1 MFCPACGKEAP
12 ESTNFCQSCGQP
24 LILAAMGPGANYI
37 RAAAPATVKYVA
49 FWPRFVA
56 FMIDAIIVYIV
67 VLGAIMVVWLSTGAK
82 VLPYGKNPAQLFAAF
97 ASLKFL
103 VSTVVQWLY
112 WASMESSHTQATL
125 GKMAM
130 GFKVTDLQGERLS
143 FARATGRYLGKL
155 LSALILCIG
164 FIMIDFTE
172 KMQALHDIM
181 AGTLVVKKQSLPEKL
196 PKAPEFQ
203 QDMEV
208 VHPE

>member
-12 ESTNFCQSCGQP
+12 ELTNFCQYCGQT
-24 LILAAMGPGANYI
+24 LTLAAMGPGNHYT

-56 FMIDAIIVYIV
+56 FIIDAIIVSIV
-67 VLGAIMVVWLSTGAK
+67 VLGATMVVGLATGAK
-82 VLPYGKNPAQLFAAF
+82 MLTYGKNPGQLLAAF
-97 ASLKFL
+97 VSVKFL
-103 VSTVVQWLY
+103 ISTVVQWLY

-143 FARATGRYLGKL
+143 FARATGRYFGKYV
-155 LSALILCIG
+155 SALILCIG

-172 KMQALHDIM
+172 KMQGLHDIM
-181 AGTLVVKKQSLPEKL
+181 AGTLVVKKRSLPEKL
-196 PKAPEFQ
+196 DKAQVFQ

-208 VHPE
+208 GNAK